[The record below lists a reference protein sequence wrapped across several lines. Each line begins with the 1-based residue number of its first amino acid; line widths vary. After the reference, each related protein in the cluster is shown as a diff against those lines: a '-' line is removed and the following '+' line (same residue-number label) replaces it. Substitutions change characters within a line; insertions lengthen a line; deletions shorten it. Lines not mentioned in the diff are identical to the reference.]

1 MKRIMKHAEY
11 VSIVWETIGHI
22 QDHERKEVEEQNV
35 QWILIEFNNS
45 LIAAIE
51 DSLEYAGHIPTV
63 VTEKCNILKDCHEGH
78 VKVSKAE
85 ILEVK
90 NILRRNPKYF
100 CLSCSTELCKDCFSS
115 ACITH
120 EVLWVGNRLF
130 RCSSPYHVER

>member
-22 QDHERKEVEEQNV
+22 QDHEWKDVEEQSV

-51 DSLEYAGHIPTV
+51 DSLEDAGHIPTV
-63 VTEKCNILKDCHEGH
+63 VTEKCNILHDCHEGL

-90 NILRRNPKYF
+90 DILQRPPKYF
-100 CLSCSTELCKDCFSS
+100 CTTELCKDCFSS
-115 ACITH
+115 SCISH

-130 RCSSPYHVER
+130 RCSSRYHVER